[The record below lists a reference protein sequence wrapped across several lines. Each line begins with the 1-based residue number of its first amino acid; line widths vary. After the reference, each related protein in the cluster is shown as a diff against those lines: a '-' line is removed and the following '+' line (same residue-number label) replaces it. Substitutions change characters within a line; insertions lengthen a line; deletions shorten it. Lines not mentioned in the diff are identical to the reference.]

1 MPPHFASDTTQLS
14 QATFKEILPGFE
26 DFPACFKAVVPYLL
40 ASIIFHRQFLMA
52 TLPSS
57 HPLFLSR
64 IWTNGIMDRL
74 QHSLHAGCGAN
85 LQTGMTATGVPPTF
99 VIANELDS
107 LSVRVECLQKS
118 VLEEQHIL
126 LSTMIEKMSTLP
138 ASIGD
143 HIRHN
148 LEITGVVQVTVS
160 DVTRI
165 VNEMASTILS
175 AIDARA
181 QPTAVPEAIPETSN
195 SSSSSSSAASSSG
208 FYTSQWKLY
217 RWRDGS
223 EQYFA
228 EDFTFPKCSVSLLW
242 DLWYFGKPA
251 TRDAPFRK
259 LTAMNIRSG
268 SQKEI
273 LTQKTYLSK
282 GKAVLK
288 RIGEAAVG
296 AQLVSRESDLLS
308 MGYVESR
315 SLFNN
320 VFLDLVKSVHE
331 VDQDELIDRLRI
343 GEITYLRFYDV
354 LTKPNRKKRQRQV
367 VDDADDS
374 L

>member
-1 MPPHFASDTTQLS
+1 MPPHFAADTTLLS
-14 QATFKEILPGFE
+14 HATFKEILPGFE
-26 DFPACFKAVVPYLL
+26 DFPTCFKSVVPYLM
-40 ASIIFHRQFLMA
+40 ASIIFHRQYLTA
-52 TLPSS
+52 TLASS

-64 IWTNGIMDRL
+64 IWTTGIMDTL
-74 QHSLHAGCGAN
+74 QYSVNAGCGTN
-85 LQTGMTATGVPPTF
+85 LQTGMTASGVPPTL
-99 VIANELDS
+99 VIANELNS
-107 LSVRVECLQKS
+107 LSVRVENLQKS
-118 VLEEQHIL
+118 VVEEQHIL
-126 LSTMIEKMSTLP
+126 LSIMIEKMDTLP

-148 LEITGVVQVTVS
+148 LEINGVVQVTVS

-165 VNEMASTILS
+165 VNEMASTLLS
-175 AIDARA
+175 AIDART
-181 QPTAVPEAIPETSN
+181 QPSAAPEAAPHTSN
-195 SSSSSSSAASSSG
+195 SSDSSSSAASSGG

-223 EQYFA
+223 EQYFP

-242 DLWYFGKPA
+242 DFWYFGKPA
-251 TRDAPFRK
+251 SRDAPFRK

-273 LTQKTYLSK
+273 LIQKTYLSK

-296 AQLVSRESDLLS
+296 AQLVSRESDLISL
-308 MGYVESR
+308 GYAESR

-320 VFLDLVKSVHE
+320 VFLDLVKSIHQ
-331 VDQDELIDRLRI
+331 VDQDELIDRLRV

-354 LTKPNRKKRQRQV
+354 LTKPNRKKRQRQPV
-367 VDDADDS
+367 GDDDDT

>member
-1 MPPHFASDTTQLS
+1 MLIHSASSLQALGNTS
-14 QATFKEILPGFE
+14 FEIGSHSFRKGVATFVAGC
-26 DFPACFKAVVPYLL
+26 PAGPSPVNVFLRAGWSLGAVTSRY
-40 ASIIFHRQFLMA
+40 IFIA
-52 TLPSS
+52 DTLQ
-57 HPLFLSR
+57 
-64 IWTNGIMDRL
+64 N
-74 QHSLHAGCGAN
+74 SLHAGCGTN
-85 LQTGMTATGVPPTF
+85 LQTGMTASGVPPTF

-107 LSVRVECLQKS
+107 LSVRVENLQKS
-118 VLEEQHIL
+118 VLEEQHVL
-126 LSTMIEKMSTLP
+126 LSTMIEKMDTLP
-138 ASIGD
+138 ASISD

-148 LEITGVVQVTVS
+148 LEINGVVQVTVN

-165 VNEMASTILS
+165 VNEMASSLLT
-175 AIDARA
+175 AIDART
-181 QPTAVPEAIPETSN
+181 QPTAAPEAIPETSN
-195 SSSSSSSAASSSG
+195 SSSSSSSSSG

-223 EQYFA
+223 EQYFP

-251 TRDAPFRK
+251 SRDAPFRK

-288 RIGEAAVG
+288 RIAEAAVG
-296 AQLVSRESDLLS
+296 AQLVPRESDLLS

-331 VDQDELIDRLRI
+331 VDQDELIDRLRV

-354 LTKPNRKKRQRQV
+354 LTKPNRKKRQRQP
-367 VDDADDS
+367 ADDDDVA